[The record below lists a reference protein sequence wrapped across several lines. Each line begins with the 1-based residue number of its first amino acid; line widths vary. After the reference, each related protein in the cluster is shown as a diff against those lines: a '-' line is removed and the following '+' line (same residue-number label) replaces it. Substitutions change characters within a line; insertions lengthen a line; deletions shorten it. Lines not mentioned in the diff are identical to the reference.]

1 MPDTYP
7 EGVRFRWL
15 EADLSA
21 GIHGQA
27 RRLAALP
34 HRGTAGA
41 MWAADD
47 PAASALLALDAV
59 RVRGA
64 RRLGRA

>member
-1 MPDTYP
+1 
-7 EGVRFRWL
+7 
-15 EADLSA
+15 
-21 GIHGQA
+21 
-27 RRLAALP
+27 
-34 HRGTAGA
+34 